1 MVTCFLSIKIKVTA
15 SGFQAN
21 EGQQLDNEWGTERCN
36 PALGLA
42 WTHCVNTRIQL
53 RRDSSSMRSIGQEG
67 PDDEQFE
74 EEKNTNIPFDDM
86 NNANLNPQQDVDRVA
101 QKSCRLLTVELS
113 PCNQKS
119 SGRYEITN
127 DGVFGLH

>member
-1 MVTCFLSIKIKVTA
+1 MIKVTA

-67 PDDEQFE
+67 RDGEQID
-74 EEKNTNIPFDDM
+74 EEKNTNIPFVDE
-86 NNANLNPQQDVDRVA
+86 NNANINPQQDVNTVP

-119 SGRYEITN
+119 SCRYEITN

>member
-1 MVTCFLSIKIKVTA
+1 VTA

-53 RRDSSSMRSIGQEG
+53 RRDSSSMRSLGHEG
-67 PDDEQFE
+67 LDDEQFE
-74 EEKNTNIPFDDM
+74 GEKNANIPSDDK
-86 NNANLNPQQDVDRVA
+86 NIAYINPLQDVNVVA

-119 SGRYEITN
+119 SCRYEITN